1 MLFGYPVAATN
12 DNWLHDCLIHAI
24 QVIHL
29 KVDLGEA
36 LPEWPEIF
44 PTAHREKVVRRKAL
58 PKLLEDY
65 RIAVTLIPKAERDAV
80 LDAMHA
86 QNRIHDLLA
95 CTCDCPSILDLP
107 VAVRESIKKI
117 FYCGFDLLTEFG
129 IRHKQYKCI
138 HSSMG
143 ARVCPFCGLEEFSAP
158 HAPQEDFDHY
168 LPRSIYPFA
177 AANLRNLAPMG
188 HKCNSGYK
196 QAKDILRSDNGNRRR
211 AFDPYNAYPVQISL
225 LNSEISPLVDGP
237 FVSAWHLDIAPIA
250 PEIQTWEAVFSI
262 RTRYTLDVL
271 EDRNFRDW
279 LWDFKLWF
287 DGRDIPDS
295 DEKLIVEVTKY
306 ASVLGSNGYR
316 DRSFIKAAVFRF
328 LLNRVG
334 NGCQRVLALLRD
346 ATGMQQPVA
355 AA

>member
-29 KVDLGEA
+29 RVDLGEA
-36 LPEWPEIF
+36 LPKWPEIF
-44 PTAHREKVVRRKAL
+44 PAAHREKVVRLRAL
-58 PKLLEDY
+58 PKLLDDY
-65 RIAVTLIPKAERDAV
+65 RIAVSLIPKADRDIV

-86 QNRIHDLLA
+86 QNRIDDLLA
-95 CTCDCPSILDLP
+95 CACDCPSILDLP
-107 VAVRESIKKI
+107 VVVRGPIENV
-117 FYCGFDLLTEFG
+117 FFCGFDLLTNLG
-129 IRHKQYKCI
+129 IRHKQYKFI

-177 AANLRNLAPMG
+177 AANLKNLAPMG

-196 QAKDILRSDNGNRRR
+196 RTKDILRSDNGNRRK
-211 AFDPYNAYPVQISL
+211 AFDPYNAYPVQLSL

-237 FVSAWHLDIAPIA
+237 FVSSWHLDIAPIA

-262 RTRYTLDVL
+262 RARYTLDVL

-279 LWDFKLWF
+279 IWDFKLWF

-295 DEKLIVEVTKY
+295 DEILIVEVTKY
-306 ASVLGSNGYR
+306 ASVLGSKGYR
-316 DRSFIKAAVFRF
+316 DRAFIKAAVFRF
-328 LLNRVG
+328 LLNRVS

-346 ATGMQQPVA
+346 ATGMEQPVA

>member
-1 MLFGYPVAATN
+1 MLFGYPVAAVN

-29 KVDLGEA
+29 KIDLGEV
-36 LPEWPEIF
+36 LPQWPEIF
-44 PTAHREKVVRRKAL
+44 LTAHRAKVVRLRAL
-58 PKLLEDY
+58 PKLLEEY
-65 RIAVTLIPKAERDAV
+65 RVAAILIPKANRDAV
-80 LDAMHA
+80 LIAMHA
-86 QNRIHDLLA
+86 QNRIDDLLA
-95 CTCDCPSILDLP
+95 CACDCPSILDLP
-107 VAVRESIKKI
+107 VAVREPIKNV
-117 FYCGFDLLTEFG
+117 FFCGFDLLTDLG

-168 LPRSIYPFA
+168 LPKSIYPFA

-196 QAKDILRSDNGNRRR
+196 RTKDILRSDNGNRRK
-211 AFDPYNAYPVQISL
+211 AFDPYKAYPVQLSL
-225 LNSEISPLVDGP
+225 LNSEISQLVDGP

-250 PEIQTWEAVFSI
+250 PEIKTWEAVFSI

-279 LWDFKLWF
+279 IWDFKQWF
-287 DGRDIPDS
+287 DGRPVPD
-295 DEKLIVEVTKY
+295 DDDKLIAVV
-306 ASVLGSNGYR
+306 NGYSKVLASTGFR
-316 DRSFIKAAVFRF
+316 DKAFIKAAVFAF
-328 LLNRVG
+328 LHNRLLA
-334 NGCQRVLALLRD
+334 GCQRVLALMRD
-346 ATGMQQPVA
+346 ATGMQQPVQIA
-355 AA
+355 